1 MTSGVKQVRAS
12 IKTFFGG
19 APVTLWLALRIVT
32 LVVAVLALLY
42 ESSGRVRTTVRDYI
56 LLPWFSYDTEY
67 YLRIVR
73 NGYQSTDIT
82 SGFHPLYPWLSTI
95 VNFLINDALV
105 SLLLVASLAGLFLTA
120 AFYQLARQDQNPDT
134 AWTATALFLCWPVT
148 IAIFAPYTE
157 ALYLL
162 LTTACLLAAA
172 LKRYWLAGL
181 IGGLAALTRQQGLF
195 LVLPLAW
202 EIWENSN
209 RNWRLLLKQ
218 WPNWLATALVPA
230 GYAFW
235 IVYRAVAINDFN
247 PNFSSTQQF
256 IYSVMVSP
264 KHYQVFSE
272 QQFLPPWIS
281 IWKAVKILWLG
292 GLHWSAYGDA
302 FLGIVFI
309 AMFVIAWKHLRTSHR
324 IYCLAIVLIALSL
337 HTGGTVNPYTSLPRH
352 LLAASPVFIGLA
364 AGYKFQR
371 LGFVL
376 FVLALCQMLLLCC
389 FVWQTWVL

>member
-1 MTSGVKQVRAS
+1 MIPSRIPALAKQ
-12 IKTFFGG
+12 FFSG
-19 APVTLWLALRIVT
+19 APVTLWLVLRIVSF
-32 LVVAVLALLY
+32 VVAALALLY
-42 ESSGRVRTTVRDYI
+42 ESSGRPRRSLREHI

-67 YLRIVR
+67 YLQIVR
-73 NGYQSTDIT
+73 SGYQAADIT
-82 SGFHPLYPWLSTI
+82 AGFHPLYPWIAKL
-95 VNFLINDALV
+95 VNLLIHDPLA
-105 SLLLVASLAGLFLTA
+105 SLLIVTSCAGLLLTG
-120 AFYQLARQDQNPDT
+120 AFYQLAKQDHSADA
-134 AWTATALFLCWPVT
+134 AWTATSLLLCWPVT

-162 LTTACLLAAA
+162 LTTACLLAAG

-181 IGGLAALTRQQGLF
+181 IGGLAALTRQQGIF

-202 EIWENSN
+202 EIWEGSN
-209 RNWRLLLKQ
+209 RNWRLLVKQ
-218 WPNWLATALVPA
+218 WPNWFATLLVPA

-235 IVYRAVAINDFN
+235 IAYRAIAINDFN
-247 PNFSSTQQF
+247 PNFSSPQQF

-264 KHYQVFSE
+264 KHYQVFAE
-272 QQFLPPWIS
+272 QQFLPPWMA
-281 IWKAVKILWLG
+281 IWKAVRILWQG
-292 GLHWSAYGDA
+292 GMHWSAYGDA

-309 AMFVIAWKHLRTSHR
+309 AMFAVAWRHLRTSHR

-337 HTGGTVNPYTSLPRH
+337 HTGASVNPYTSLPRH

-364 AGYKFQR
+364 AAYRFQR

-376 FVLALCQMLLLCC
+376 LVLALCQALLLCC